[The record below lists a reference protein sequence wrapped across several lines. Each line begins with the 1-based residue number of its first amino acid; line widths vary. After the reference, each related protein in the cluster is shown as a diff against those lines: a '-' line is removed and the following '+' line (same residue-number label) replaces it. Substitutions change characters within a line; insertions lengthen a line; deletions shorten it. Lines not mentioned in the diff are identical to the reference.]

1 MKLFSERYPNLSK
14 TDTLFIHGNLASSR
28 WWKPVLEQ
36 WRALGPTGKAS
47 LLFADWRG
55 CGQNPDWKPDQPF
68 ALADLAQDF
77 LELLDRERLESVNV
91 VGHSLG
97 GLIALQMMILK
108 PHRVRKAILLDSV
121 GAEGVIFDD
130 SMYEAFRQMALSPD
144 LTRTVILSTVLNSEN
159 LSKKLQDE
167 FAEDAY
173 KAVRGIGTSV
183 LEILKSVKLTERA
196 QHVNVPTLIVHG
208 KEDKIIPLK
217 DSEHLQ
223 SVMPHAQLEVLSGV
237 GHCWNVEDPRAFT
250 LRTRTW
256 FEES

>member
-1 MKLFSERYPNLSK
+1 MNLFSERYPNLAK

-28 WWKPVLEQ
+28 WWKPALEQ
-36 WRALGPTGKAS
+36 WRALGATGKAS

-68 ALADLAQDF
+68 SLKDLAQDF
-77 LELLDRERLESVNV
+77 LEMLDRERLSTVNV

-97 GLIALQMMILK
+97 GLIALQMMILN
-108 PHRVRKAILLDSV
+108 PQRVKRAMLLDPV
-121 GAEGVIFDD
+121 GANGVIFDD

-144 LTRTVILSTVLNSEN
+144 LTKTVILSTIKDSQNVP
-159 LSKKLQDE
+159 KKLQDE

-183 LEILKSVKLTERA
+183 LEILKSVDLRERI

-208 KEDKIIPLK
+208 KEDAIIPK
-217 DSEHLQ
+217 ADSETLA
-223 SVMPHAQLEVLSGV
+223 SLMPHAELEVLDGV
-237 GHCWNVEDPRAFT
+237 GHCWNVENPKAFT
-250 LRTRTW
+250 ARIRTW
-256 FEES
+256 FGEA